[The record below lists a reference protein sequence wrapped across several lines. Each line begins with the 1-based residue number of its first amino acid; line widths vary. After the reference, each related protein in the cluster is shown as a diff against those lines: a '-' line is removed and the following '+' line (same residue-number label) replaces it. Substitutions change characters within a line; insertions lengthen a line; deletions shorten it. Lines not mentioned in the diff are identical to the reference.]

1 MSRTFFE
8 IRHSRQRP
16 DWLAGG
22 ERIRTRRCHAQTGP
36 LTCRKKLARLP
47 EHLVTRDFSRESCQ
61 PSTRHCELRCARDVG
76 FEPVSAAVF
85 WIFRFRKANV
95 PQLHNR
101 TVACATALAAVTR
114 SLRRTRSW
122 GLARCL

>member
-1 MSRTFFE
+1 MSRLFV
-8 IRHSRQRP
+8 HN
-16 DWLAGG
+16 WG

-36 LTCRKKLARLP
+36 LTCRKKLARLL
-47 EHLVTRDFSRESCQ
+47 EHLVPRDFSRESC
-61 PSTRHCELRCARDVG
+61 RDVG

-114 SLRRTRSW
+114 SLRRTRSS
-122 GLARCL
+122 GVGHSL